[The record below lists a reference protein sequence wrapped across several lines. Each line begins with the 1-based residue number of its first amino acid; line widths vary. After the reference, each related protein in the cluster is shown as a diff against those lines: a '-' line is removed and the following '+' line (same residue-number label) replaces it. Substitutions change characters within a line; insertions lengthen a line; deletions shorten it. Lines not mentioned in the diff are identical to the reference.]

1 MKKCFLL
8 LLSIPLLFISC
19 MEPVEFF
26 DYNSEQDLIGLKR
39 FFKNESFQHQ
49 LLGSY
54 SYKGEGIIGD
64 YNLDSRYML
73 RIIKIDSVA
82 KNYNL
87 SVEGNKSFNRI
98 NSSYTILQGGNYE
111 LNYNLTGLSKI
122 KKKNSI
128 NFSSNGK
135 IEKIFSNDTLSVYST
150 EYNYLTTYF
159 NDKPDVRMYVEATNM
174 GISKLRSDIAFLRE
188 DDSVYL
194 LIFSPAYSSTSALTM
209 NPGDIMQ
216 YIIKKDEK

>member
-26 DYNSEQDLIGLKR
+26 DYNSEQDVIGIKR
-39 FFKNESFQHQ
+39 FFKKESFQYQ

-54 SYKGEGIIGD
+54 SYNGKGIIGD
-64 YNLDSRYML
+64 YIIDDKYKLH
-73 RIIKIDSVA
+73 IIKISEADR
-82 KNYNL
+82 KCEL
-87 SVEGNKSFNRI
+87 IIERNKGFNSS
-98 NSSYTILQGGNYE
+98 NSSYNILEGGYYE
-111 LNYNLTGLSKI
+111 LKYNLAGLSKI
-122 KKKNSI
+122 KEKNSI
-128 NFSSNGK
+128 HFSSNGEM
-135 IEKIFSNDTLSVYST
+135 EKIFSNDTLSVYST

-159 NDKPDVRMYVEATNM
+159 NDKPNVRMYVEEKKS
-174 GISKLRSDIAFLRE
+174 GKLRSDIAFFRK

-194 LIFSPAYSSTSALTM
+194 LIFSPVYSSTSAPIM

-216 YIIKKDEK
+216 YIAKKDEK